1 VEENQGVTSGAPEER
16 KMFIPM
22 VKELSKVRDERDR
35 TGELICAA
43 HVQHVID
50 TLVSRGVN
58 AG

>member
-1 VEENQGVTSGAPEER
+1 LIHSKGGAPEER

-35 TGELICAA
+35 TGKLICAA

-50 TLVSRGVN
+50 TLASRGVN